1 MPIKYL
7 LDASALLALLRVERG
22 ADVVEG
28 LFQECAINSANL
40 TEVFTKLIQLGWTP
54 DSVRKHVAQLKIPV
68 LPVAQAEADAS
79 ADLAPMAWQKG
90 ISLGDRLCLATCITH
105 NLIALTTE
113 SRWPDDAGVSIQRIR

>member
-54 DSVRKHVAQLKIPV
+54 DSVREHVAQLKIPV
-68 LPVAQAEADAS
+68 LPVTQAEADAS
-79 ADLAPMAWQKG
+79 ANLAPLAWQKG
-90 ISLGDRLCLATCITH
+90 ISLGDRLCLATCHTH

>member
-7 LDASALLALLRVERG
+7 LDASALLALLRVEPG
-22 ADVVEG
+22 ADIVEG

-54 DSVRKHVAQLKIPV
+54 DSVREHVAQLKIPV
-68 LPVAQAEADAS
+68 LPVTQAEADTS
-79 ADLAPMAWQKG
+79 ADLASLAWQKG